1 MVVRTVSEI
10 VCLTQ
15 LSFCIAGIAYKVIQN
30 IKAVTG
36 YMAFNIPG
44 TTIRRNKRLTLLQIP
59 ELTNFALRTLAP
71 KNTILLLT
79 RAAT

>member
-44 TTIRRNKRLTLLQIP
+44 TTIRRDKRLTLLKIP
-59 ELTNFALRTLAP
+59 QLTDFALRTITS
-71 KNTILLLT
+71 KDTILLLIRT
-79 RAAT
+79 AN